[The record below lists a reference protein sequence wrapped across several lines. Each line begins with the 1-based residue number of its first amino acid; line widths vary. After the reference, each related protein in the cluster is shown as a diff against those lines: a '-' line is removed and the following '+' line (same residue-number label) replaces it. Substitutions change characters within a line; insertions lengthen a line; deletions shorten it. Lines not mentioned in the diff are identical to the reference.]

1 MNETRE
7 IRPEELNL
15 VTFLLAQCGFTPDDF
30 PVASIVSEYE
40 GGIMGSINMEG
51 SDPGLYAGDLIQ
63 AEYTDVDGIEVIITL
78 TRDTNN
84 RLLDLDFWKMN
95 FSKLIRYPTPDKL
108 TILRK

>member
-1 MNETRE
+1 MNKTRG
-7 IRPEELNL
+7 IRPDELTL
-15 VTFLLAQCGFTPDDF
+15 VTFLLAQCGYTPEDF

-51 SDPGLYAGDLIQ
+51 SDPDLYAGDLIQ
-63 AEYTDVDGIEVIITL
+63 VEYTDTDGIEVIITL
-78 TRDTNN
+78 TKDMNN

-108 TILRK
+108 TIIRK